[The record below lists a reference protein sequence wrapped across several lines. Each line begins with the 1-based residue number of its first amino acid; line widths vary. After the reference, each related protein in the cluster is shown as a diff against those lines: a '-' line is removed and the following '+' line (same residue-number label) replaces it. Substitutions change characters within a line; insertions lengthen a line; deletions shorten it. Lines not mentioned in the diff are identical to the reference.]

1 MSCKFGHTSPPPPGL
16 WVQEGDR
23 YARQHEAVQQ
33 KYQFNGNVWRY
44 LTKRTSSSVNQLSS
58 HTWLAIT
65 HARLVQTRLQME
77 NSLDKSKLHMVPSM
91 LTVSKE
97 IPAAFPPT
105 VGPLLPYTQSA
116 QLYVSYILIFSILP
130 DSSAEFVTL
139 GRDSM
144 HTATGAAAVCL
155 ALAAKDPFPILL
167 HLGNQGSHFQNPL
180 RKHFANS
187 NTVWNRKQQKLP

>member
-1 MSCKFGHTSPPPPGL
+1 MSCKFGHTSPSAPGL

-23 YARQHEAVQQ
+23 YGSMKLSQQ
-33 KYQFNGNVWRY
+33 KYQFKGNVWRY

-58 HTWLAIT
+58 HTWLAVT

-77 NSLDKSKLHMVPSM
+77 NSLDKSKLLMVPSM

-105 VGPLLPYTQSA
+105 VGPLLPHTQSA

-144 HTATGAAAVCL
+144 HTATGL
-155 ALAAKDPFPILL
+155 
-167 HLGNQGSHFQNPL
+167 PL
-180 RKHFANS
+180 CAWH
-187 NTVWNRKQQKLP
+187 